1 MTSTR
6 SSLGRSPSRSLLTD
20 TVVAPL
26 LTSSFLYSIICYFPL
41 SLSRF
46 LFLFLFLYPLLLSF
60 YRQTDTCALL
70 YLFTRSG
77 KQNIPVS

>member
-46 LFLFLFLYPLLLSF
+46 LFLFLYPLLLSF